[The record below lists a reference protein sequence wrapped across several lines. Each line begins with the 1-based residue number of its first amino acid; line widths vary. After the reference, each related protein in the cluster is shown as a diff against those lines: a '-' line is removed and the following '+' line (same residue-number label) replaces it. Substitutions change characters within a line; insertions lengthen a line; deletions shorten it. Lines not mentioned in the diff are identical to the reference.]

1 VARQTL
7 KDFLASI
14 GATES
19 RISYVLDDLDGD
31 GMMSEG
37 DDLGSDPA
45 VPNADDARLLD
56 LQNIQ
61 TGLLGDY
68 LRFVVDLV
76 RPEQAFKVNPGNVE
90 AASSN
95 RGDVLSPAEDQGVD
109 EPFVRQGTTLGST
122 LSKYSNSGQFDNTDV
137 PLSDLVDK
145 TGNGQA
151 TVDAHQLLSNV
162 QGNPMD
168 QTGRTL
174 PAGNRDMS
182 DVEKAAEGSLQ
193 FRNRFAPRRG
203 AETSGFANNPTP
215 VSLLEDGT
223 LGLGTTTSQREFG
236 AYNKEADSVVMDD
249 LKQVGLSLMLK
260 AAGWDDS
267 LSPGDSKTGL
277 PRNASSNNNDLN
289 NDSPISPRLIDPA
302 VLRAQN
308 ALGAPSID
316 VGDQKGVS
324 ARDGRGD
331 LLTHDDITA
340 SAKSHGSTYTPESQF
355 DSDVIRAQAIAAV
368 VALLEASRTLFDQI
382 SASIA
387 EEQALYPGP
396 YIPGQG
402 PSVGLNEK
410 FNLLKKLV
418 ITPTDYPYDKCVL
431 RGLQIFFTDNKS
443 PTSSEGLGS
452 DKRAVSKSQH
462 IAEAPSYWLAIARS
476 VLRGA
481 KDMGQISLAIKGP
494 PPIFPQSP
502 ERNSAL
508 VQNVVK
514 KLEENKLISL
524 LNVAATV
531 GDVSFRMAGG
541 SDDFSLVDDQVGPWN
556 VDRLPDSPST
566 RISKSRSG
574 DGNTALSLAWRG
586 NSVPALY
593 MVPKN
598 VIKASIEMGTV
609 GAGTNPLKGM
619 MGSSLVEKTYLDS
632 TMEGTNARIPSDI
645 VQRMEDTLDAEYVPF
660 YFHDI
665 RTNEIVTF
673 HAFLGNLRDAYSPN
687 YSGDVTGYGRMD
699 AVKMYAGTRRRI
711 NLSFYAVSTSKQDFD
726 EMWFKINKLVTLVY
740 PKWTQ
745 GDMVKVGE
753 TSKFIQPFSQVLGAS
768 PIIRLRV
775 GDVVKSNYSKFNLA
789 RMFGIGDTG
798 VSPKTPSA
806 LSELMGNSKI
816 SNAIDKTVSFFD
828 AATEKAIS
836 ANLNTYFYTLF
847 GSPLALSFDPLL
859 GGTQRSQIARSAL
872 STFLRN
878 EFVNPLAIGTIL
890 NRMMDPDSVRNTS
903 DFSSTIPGAVQAVA
917 DTISSN
923 ATDNNSAY
931 GYRKFETH
939 FLRPTMGNGY
949 MLEDDTAKKI
959 KVVRPLKIMILGQ
972 SRSAK
977 KKSKNSSL
985 GGKRSSRLDLPV
997 NKSGDNRTFRGPK
1010 RSSMNSFRTLYRV
1023 KIVDLNASN
1032 QMLGKTILVTHAD
1045 IMPNPNFLFNTTVL
1059 PTLGVGV
1066 VAEALLDTVVNTAAK
1081 ATGIPA
1087 DQISPNLS
1095 NVDRFMDED
1104 NNPIVKSFN
1113 SSRGRGLAGAITSLE
1128 FDWMEFPW
1136 EIDWNSRAPM
1146 ACKITMAFDV
1156 IHDLPPGIDHSGFNR
1171 GPVYNVGSVM
1181 EYVAGDVADDN
1192 GEGSKSKYN
1201 DGNRTASTFSSIDSE
1216 RGD

>member
-1 VARQTL
+1 MV
-7 KDFLASI
+7 
-14 GATES
+14 
-19 RISYVLDDLDGD
+19 
-31 GMMSEG
+31 SEG
-37 DDLGSDPA
+37 DDLGSDPGVA
-45 VPNADDARLLD
+45 NADEARLLD

-61 TGLLGDY
+61 TGLLGNY

-76 RPEQAFKVNPGNVE
+76 RPEHACKVSPGNVE

-95 RGDVLSPAEDQGVD
+95 RGDVLSPAEDHGVD

-122 LSKYSNSGQFDNTDV
+122 LSRYSNSGQFDDTDV
-137 PLSDLVDK
+137 PLHDLVDK
-145 TGNGQA
+145 TGKGQA
-151 TVDAHQLLSNV
+151 TVDANKLLSSV
-162 QGNPMD
+162 QGEAMD
-168 QTGRTL
+168 HTGRTI
-174 PAGNRDMS
+174 PSARRDMT

-203 AETSGFANNPTP
+203 EETSGFANNPTP
-215 VSLLEDGT
+215 VSNLDNGT
-223 LGLGTTTSQREFG
+223 LGTGTTSVQREFG
-236 AYNKEADSVVMDD
+236 VYDKEADSIVMDD
-249 LKQVGLSLMLK
+249 LKKVGFSLMLK
-260 AAGWDDS
+260 AAGWDDAE
-267 LSPGDSKTGL
+267 SPGDSKFF
-277 PRNASSNNNDLN
+277 PRNASSDDNDLN

-302 VLRAQN
+302 VLRAKN

-316 VGDQKGVS
+316 AGDLKGMS
-324 ARDGRGD
+324 ARAGRGD
-331 LLTHDDITA
+331 LLTHDDITD
-340 SAKSHGSTYTPESQF
+340 SAKSYGSTYTSSSQF

-368 VALLEASRTLFDQI
+368 VALLEASRIFFDLI

-387 EEQALYPGP
+387 DEQALYPGP
-396 YIPGQG
+396 YIHGQG
-402 PSVGLNEK
+402 PSAGLNEK

-431 RGLQIFFTDNKS
+431 RGLQIFFTDNKKPS
-443 PTSSEGLGS
+443 SSEGLGS

-462 IAEAPSYWLAIARS
+462 ISEAPSYWLAIARTI
-476 VLRGA
+476 LRGA
-481 KDMGQISLAIKGP
+481 NDMGETYLGTIGP
-494 PPIFPQSP
+494 PPTAPTLT
-502 ERNSAL
+502 RNSAI
-508 VQNVVK
+508 VQRVVR
-514 KLEENKLISL
+514 KLGENKIFSL

-619 MGSSLVEKTYLDS
+619 MGSTLVEKTYLDGS
-632 TMEGTNARIPSDI
+632 MEGANARIPSDI

-665 RTNEIVTF
+665 RTNEILTF
-673 HAFLGNLRDAYSPN
+673 HAFLDNLRDAYSPN

-699 AVKMYAGTRRRI
+699 AVKMYAGTRRKI

-753 TSKFIQPFSQVLGAS
+753 GSKFIQPFSQVLGAS

-775 GDVVKSNYSKFNLA
+775 GDVIKSNYSKFNLS
-789 RMFGIGDTG
+789 RMFGIGDSG
-798 VSPKTPSA
+798 VSPKTQGPLA
-806 LSELMGNSKI
+806 EIVGKNFPTI
-816 SNAIDKTVSFFD
+816 SNAISKVTSFLN
-828 AATEKAIS
+828 AASEDAIS
-836 ANLNTYFYTLF
+836 INLNTFFYTLF
-847 GSPLALSFDPLL
+847 GSPLALSLDPLL
-859 GGTQRSQIARSAL
+859 GGNKGSQIARSAV
-872 STFLRN
+872 STLLRN
-878 EFVNPLAIGTIL
+878 GFVNPLAIGTIL

-923 ATDNNSAY
+923 AADNNRAY

-949 MLEDDTAKKI
+949 MLENDTAKKI
-959 KVVRPLKIMILGQ
+959 RVVRPLKIMVLGQ
-972 SRSAK
+972 SRSSEN
-977 KKSKNSSL
+977 KSKNSSL
-985 GGKRSSRLDLPV
+985 GGKRSSTIQLPV
-997 NKSGDNRTFRGPK
+997 NKDGDNRTFRGPK
-1010 RSSMNSFRTLYRV
+1010 RSSMNSFRTLYKV
-1023 KIVDLNASN
+1023 KIVDLNASRR
-1032 QMLGKTILVTHAD
+1032 MLGQTILVTHAD
-1045 IMPNPNFLFNTTVL
+1045 IMPNPSFLFNTSVL
-1059 PTLGVGV
+1059 PTMGIGVA
-1066 VAEALLDTVVNTAAK
+1066 AEALLDTLVNSAAK
-1081 ATGIPA
+1081 VTGIPA
-1087 DQISPNLS
+1087 DLIAPNLS

-1146 ACKITMAFDV
+1146 ACKITMGFDV

-1171 GPVYNVGSVM
+1171 GPVYNVGSIM
-1181 EYVAGDVADDN
+1181 EYVAGDVADDH
-1192 GEGSKSKYN
+1192 GEGSKSKYH